1 MRNATTIVQQTK
13 MKRLLKTTL
22 AIIFLLGLIAFC
34 YWSDDRDFF
43 QGSYNDLTEQQKE
56 IFKWRSDI
64 KNFDLP
70 QVYRQHFADKEFTFP
85 RQQVFKIKLFK
96 NTPIVG
102 VFTGK
107 TLKQNQVDNFLKF
120 CNDTSNFDWGET
132 TWGLNEAEYFIRLYN
147 SKDKVVGKIYFCLAD
162 CGHIDARPFSPS
174 MKFGM
179 LSTTGLDKI
188 NKLINDKDQW
198 E

>member
-1 MRNATTIVQQTK
+1 
-13 MKRLLKTTL
+13 MKRFLKILLVTL
-22 AIIFLLGLIAFC
+22 CLFALTAFW
-34 YWSDDRDFF
+34 YWADDQDYF
-43 QGSYNDLTEQQKE
+43 QSNYNDLTEQQRE

-64 KNFDLP
+64 DNFDLP
-70 QVYRQHFADKEFTFP
+70 QVYRQHFDDSEFKFP
-85 RQQVFKIKLFK
+85 RQQVSKIKLFK
-96 NTPIVG
+96 TTPIVG

-107 TLKQNQVDNFLKF
+107 TIKQNQVDSFLKF
-120 CNDTSNFDWGET
+120 CNDTTNFDWGET
-132 TWGLNEAEYFIRLYN
+132 TWELDEAEYFIRLYN
-147 SKDKVVGKIYFCLAD
+147 FKDQVVGKIYFCLAD